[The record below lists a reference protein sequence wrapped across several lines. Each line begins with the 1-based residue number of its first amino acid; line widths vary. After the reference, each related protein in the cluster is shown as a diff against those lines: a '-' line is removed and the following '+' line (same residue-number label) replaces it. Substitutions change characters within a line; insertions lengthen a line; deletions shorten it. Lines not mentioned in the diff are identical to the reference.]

1 MSFVVAIDGPA
12 AAGKGTIGLKLAKI
26 FDFSYLDTGLL
37 YRAVA
42 SKALET
48 GVFPEIVAQNLHE
61 KDLLKSNLRDLNVA
75 KEASIIAAVPKVRL
89 ALMDFQKYFSEKT
102 EGAVLDGRDI
112 GTVIC
117 PKADVKFFISADPN
131 VRAERRFNELQ
142 ARGIKTNLKTVYE
155 EILVRDRMDSNRELS
170 PMRKADDAFLI
181 DTSNLSIIEA
191 INIAK
196 KLVDKVITEKSSI

>member
-1 MSFVVAIDGPA
+1 MAIDGPA
-12 AAGKGTIGLKLAKI
+12 AAGKGTIALKLAKI

-42 SKALET
+42 AKALET
-48 GVFPEIVAQNLHE
+48 GIFPEIVAQNLNE

-75 KEASIIAAVPKVRL
+75 KEASRIAAVPEVRL
-89 ALMDFQKYFSEKT
+89 ALMDFQKDFSKKT
-102 EGAVLDGRDI
+102 EGVVLDGRDI

-131 VRAERRFNELQ
+131 VRAERRFNELH
-142 ARGIKTNLKTVYE
+142 ARGIKTNLKIVYE
-155 EILVRDRMDSNRELS
+155 EILFRDRMDSNRELS
-170 PMRKADDAFLI
+170 PMRKANDAFLI

-191 INIAK
+191 VNIAK

>member
-1 MSFVVAIDGPA
+1 MAIDGPA

-42 SKALET
+42 SKVLET

-131 VRAERRFNELQ
+131 VRAERRFIELQ

>member
-1 MSFVVAIDGPA
+1 VAIDGPA

-48 GVFPEIVAQNLHE
+48 GVIPEIVAQNLHE

>member
-1 MSFVVAIDGPA
+1 MAIDGPA

-42 SKALET
+42 SKTLET
-48 GVFPEIVAQNLHE
+48 GIFPEIVAQNLNE

-75 KEASIIAAVPKVRL
+75 KEASRIAAVPEVRL
-89 ALMDFQKYFSEKT
+89 ALMDFQKDFSKKT
-102 EGAVLDGRDI
+102 EGVVLDGRDI

-117 PKADVKFFISADPN
+117 PKADIKFFISADPN

-142 ARGIKTNLKTVYE
+142 ARGIKTSLKIVYE

-170 PMRKADDAFLI
+170 PMCKADDAFLI

>member
-1 MSFVVAIDGPA
+1 MAIDGPA

-42 SKALET
+42 SKTLET
-48 GVFPEIVAQNLHE
+48 GIFPEIVAQNLNE

-75 KEASIIAAVPKVRL
+75 KEASRIAAVPEVRL
-89 ALMDFQKYFSEKT
+89 ALMDFQKDFSKKT
-102 EGAVLDGRDI
+102 EGVVLDGRDI

-131 VRAERRFNELQ
+131 VRAERRFNELH
-142 ARGIKTNLKTVYE
+142 ARGIKTSLKIVYE

-170 PMRKADDAFLI
+170 PMCKADDAFLI

>member
-1 MSFVVAIDGPA
+1 MAIDGPA
-12 AAGKGTIGLKLAKI
+12 AAGKGTIALKLAKI

-42 SKALET
+42 SKTLET
-48 GVFPEIVAQNLHE
+48 GIFPEIVAQNLNE

-75 KEASIIAAVPKVRL
+75 KEASRIAAVPEVRL
-89 ALMDFQKYFSEKT
+89 ALMDFQKDFSKKT
-102 EGAVLDGRDI
+102 EGVVLDGRDI

-131 VRAERRFNELQ
+131 VRAERRFNELH
-142 ARGIKTNLKTVYE
+142 ARGIKTNLKIVYE
-155 EILVRDRMDSNRELS
+155 EILVRDRMDSNREFS

>member
-1 MSFVVAIDGPA
+1 MAIDGPA

-191 INIAK
+191 INVAK

>member
-1 MSFVVAIDGPA
+1 MAIDGPA
-12 AAGKGTIGLKLAKI
+12 AAGKGTIALKLAKI

-42 SKALET
+42 SKTLET
-48 GVFPEIVAQNLHE
+48 GIFPEIVAQNLNE

-75 KEASIIAAVPKVRL
+75 KEASRIAAVPEVRL
-89 ALMDFQKYFSEKT
+89 ALMDFQKDFSKKT
-102 EGAVLDGRDI
+102 EGVVLDGRDI

-131 VRAERRFNELQ
+131 VRAERRFNELH
-142 ARGIKTNLKTVYE
+142 ARGIKTNLKIVYE

>member
-155 EILVRDRMDSNRELS
+155 GILVRDRMDSNRELS

>member
-42 SKALET
+42 SKTLET
-48 GVFPEIVAQNLHE
+48 GIFPEIVAQNLNE

-75 KEASIIAAVPKVRL
+75 KEASRIAAVPEVRL
-89 ALMDFQKYFSEKT
+89 ALMDFQKDFSKKT
-102 EGAVLDGRDI
+102 EGVVLDGRDI

-117 PKADVKFFISADPN
+117 PKADIKFFISADPN
-131 VRAERRFNELQ
+131 VRAERRFNELH
-142 ARGIKTNLKTVYE
+142 ARGIKTNLKIVYE

>member
-26 FDFSYLDTGLL
+26 FHFSYLDTGLL

-48 GVFPEIVAQNLHE
+48 GIFPEIVAQNLHE

-75 KEASIIAAVPKVRL
+75 KEASIIAAVPEVRL
-89 ALMDFQKYFSEKT
+89 ALMDFQKYFSEKI

-117 PKADVKFFISADPN
+117 PKADVKFFISADAN

>member
-1 MSFVVAIDGPA
+1 MAIDGPA

-42 SKALET
+42 SKTLET
-48 GVFPEIVAQNLHE
+48 GIFPEIVAQNLNE

-75 KEASIIAAVPKVRL
+75 KEASRIAAVPEVRL
-89 ALMDFQKYFSEKT
+89 ALMDFQKDFSKKT
-102 EGAVLDGRDI
+102 KGVVLDGRDI

-131 VRAERRFNELQ
+131 VRAERRFNELH
-142 ARGIKTNLKTVYE
+142 ARGIKTNLKIVYE

-196 KLVDKVITEKSSI
+196 KLVDKAITEKSLM

>member
-1 MSFVVAIDGPA
+1 MAIDGPA

-48 GVFPEIVAQNLHE
+48 GVIPEIVAQNLHE

>member
-1 MSFVVAIDGPA
+1 LSFVVAIDGPA

-42 SKALET
+42 SKTLET
-48 GVFPEIVAQNLHE
+48 GIFPEIVAQNLNE

-75 KEASIIAAVPKVRL
+75 KEASRIAAVPEVRL
-89 ALMDFQKYFSEKT
+89 ALMDFQKDFSKKT
-102 EGAVLDGRDI
+102 EGVVLDGRDI

-117 PKADVKFFISADPN
+117 PKADIKFFISADPN
-131 VRAERRFNELQ
+131 VRAERRFNELH
-142 ARGIKTNLKTVYE
+142 ARGIKTNLKIVYE

-196 KLVDKVITEKSSI
+196 KLVDKAITEKSLM

>member
-1 MSFVVAIDGPA
+1 MAIDGPA
-12 AAGKGTIGLKLAKI
+12 AAGKGTIALKLAKI

-42 SKALET
+42 AKALET
-48 GVFPEIVAQNLHE
+48 GIFPEIVAQNLNE

-75 KEASIIAAVPKVRL
+75 KEASRIAAVPEVRL
-89 ALMDFQKYFSEKT
+89 ALMDFQKDFSKKT
-102 EGAVLDGRDI
+102 EGVVLDGRDI

-131 VRAERRFNELQ
+131 VRAERRFNELH
-142 ARGIKTNLKTVYE
+142 ARGIKTNLKIVYE

>member
-1 MSFVVAIDGPA
+1 MAIDGPA
-12 AAGKGTIGLKLAKI
+12 AAGKGTIASKLAKI

-75 KEASIIAAVPKVRL
+75 KEASIIAAVPEVRL

-117 PKADVKFFISADPN
+117 PQAEVKLFVTARVEVRGKRRFDELAAREGHADLSQVIED
-131 VRAERRFNELQ
+131 VRARD
-142 ARGIKTNLKTVYE
+142 ARDMGRAEAPLRPTE
-155 EILVRDRMDSNRELS
+155 DSVQ
-170 PMRKADDAFLI
+170 I
-181 DTSNLSIIEA
+181 DTSDLNIEEAVALA
-191 INIAK
+191 IA
-196 KLVDKVITEKSSI
+196 VVTEKFFH

>member
-1 MSFVVAIDGPA
+1 VAIDGPA

-155 EILVRDRMDSNRELS
+155 GILVRDRMDSNRELS

>member
-1 MSFVVAIDGPA
+1 MAIDGPA

-155 EILVRDRMDSNRELS
+155 GILVRDRMDSNRELS

>member
-1 MSFVVAIDGPA
+1 MAIDGPA

-131 VRAERRFNELQ
+131 VRAERRFIELQ

>member
-1 MSFVVAIDGPA
+1 MAIDGPA
-12 AAGKGTIGLKLAKI
+12 AAGKGTIALKLAKI

-42 SKALET
+42 SKTLET
-48 GVFPEIVAQNLHE
+48 GIFPEIVAQNLNE

-75 KEASIIAAVPKVRL
+75 KEASRIAAVPEVRL
-89 ALMDFQKYFSEKT
+89 ALMDFQKDFSKKT
-102 EGAVLDGRDI
+102 EGVVLDGRDI

-117 PKADVKFFISADPN
+117 PKADIKFFISADPN
-131 VRAERRFNELQ
+131 VRAERRFNELH
-142 ARGIKTNLKTVYE
+142 ARGIKTSLKIVYE

-170 PMRKADDAFLI
+170 PMCKADDAFLI

-196 KLVDKVITEKSSI
+196 KLVDKAITEKSLM

>member
-1 MSFVVAIDGPA
+1 VAIDGPA
-12 AAGKGTIGLKLAKI
+12 AAGKGTIALKLAKI

-42 SKALET
+42 SKTLET
-48 GVFPEIVAQNLHE
+48 GIFPEIVAQNLNE

-75 KEASIIAAVPKVRL
+75 KEASRIAAVPEVRL
-89 ALMDFQKYFSEKT
+89 ALMDFQKDFSKKT
-102 EGAVLDGRDI
+102 EGVVLDGRDI

-131 VRAERRFNELQ
+131 VRAERRFNELH
-142 ARGIKTNLKTVYE
+142 ARGIKTNLKIVYE

>member
-1 MSFVVAIDGPA
+1 MAIDGPA
-12 AAGKGTIGLKLAKI
+12 AAGKGTIALKLAKI

-42 SKALET
+42 SKTLET
-48 GVFPEIVAQNLHE
+48 GIFPEIVAQNLNE

-75 KEASIIAAVPKVRL
+75 KETSRIAAVPEVRL
-89 ALMDFQKYFSEKT
+89 ALMDFQKDFSKKT
-102 EGAVLDGRDI
+102 EGVVLDGRDI

-131 VRAERRFNELQ
+131 VRAERRFNELH
-142 ARGIKTNLKTVYE
+142 ARGIKTSLKIVYE

>member
-1 MSFVVAIDGPA
+1 MAIDGPA

-48 GVFPEIVAQNLHE
+48 GIFPEIVAQNLHE

-75 KEASIIAAVPKVRL
+75 KEASRIAAVPEVRL
-89 ALMDFQKYFSEKT
+89 ALMDFQKDFSEKT
-102 EGAVLDGRDI
+102 EGAILDGRDI

>member
-1 MSFVVAIDGPA
+1 MAIDGPA

-48 GVFPEIVAQNLHE
+48 GVIPEIVAQNLHE

-155 EILVRDRMDSNRELS
+155 GILVRDRMDSNRELS

>member
-1 MSFVVAIDGPA
+1 MAIDGPA

>member
-1 MSFVVAIDGPA
+1 MAIDGPA

-48 GVFPEIVAQNLHE
+48 GISPEIVAQNLHE

-117 PKADVKFFISADPN
+117 PKADIKFFISADPN

>member
-1 MSFVVAIDGPA
+1 MAIDGPA

-42 SKALET
+42 SKTLET
-48 GVFPEIVAQNLHE
+48 GIFPEIVAQNLNE

-75 KEASIIAAVPKVRL
+75 KEASRIAAVPEVRL
-89 ALMDFQKYFSEKT
+89 ALMDFQKDFSKKT
-102 EGAVLDGRDI
+102 EGVVLDGRDI

-117 PKADVKFFISADPN
+117 PKADIKFFISADPN
-131 VRAERRFNELQ
+131 VRAERRFNELH
-142 ARGIKTNLKTVYE
+142 ARGIKTSLKIVYE

-170 PMRKADDAFLI
+170 PMCKADDAFLI

-196 KLVDKVITEKSSI
+196 KLVDKAITEKSLM

>member
-1 MSFVVAIDGPA
+1 MAIDGPA
-12 AAGKGTIGLKLAKI
+12 AAGKGTIALKLAKI

-42 SKALET
+42 SKTLET
-48 GVFPEIVAQNLHE
+48 GIFPEIVAQNLNE

-75 KEASIIAAVPKVRL
+75 KEASRIAAVPEVRL
-89 ALMDFQKYFSEKT
+89 ALMDFQKDFSKKT
-102 EGAVLDGRDI
+102 EGVVLDGRDI

-131 VRAERRFNELQ
+131 VRAERRFNELH
-142 ARGIKTNLKTVYE
+142 ARGIKTNLKIVYE

-181 DTSNLSIIEA
+181 DTTNLSIIEA

>member
-1 MSFVVAIDGPA
+1 MAIDGPA

-42 SKALET
+42 SKTLET
-48 GVFPEIVAQNLHE
+48 GIFPEIVAQNLNE

-75 KEASIIAAVPKVRL
+75 KEASRIAAVPEVRL
-89 ALMDFQKYFSEKT
+89 ALMDFQKDFSKKT
-102 EGAVLDGRDI
+102 EGVVLDGRDI

-131 VRAERRFNELQ
+131 VRAERRFNELH
-142 ARGIKTNLKTVYE
+142 ARGIKTNLKIVYE

>member
-1 MSFVVAIDGPA
+1 LSFVVAIDGPA

-117 PKADVKFFISADPN
+117 PKADIKFFISADPN

-191 INIAK
+191 INVAK

>member
-1 MSFVVAIDGPA
+1 MAIDGPA

-48 GVFPEIVAQNLHE
+48 GVIPEIVAQNLHE

-117 PKADVKFFISADPN
+117 PKADIKFFISADPN

>member
-1 MSFVVAIDGPA
+1 M
-12 AAGKGTIGLKLAKI
+12 
-26 FDFSYLDTGLL
+26 
-37 YRAVA
+37 
-42 SKALET
+42 ET

-75 KEASIIAAVPKVRL
+75 KEASIIAAVPEVRL

>member
-1 MSFVVAIDGPA
+1 M
-12 AAGKGTIGLKLAKI
+12 
-26 FDFSYLDTGLL
+26 
-37 YRAVA
+37 
-42 SKALET
+42 
-48 GVFPEIVAQNLHE
+48 
-61 KDLLKSNLRDLNVA
+61 
-75 KEASIIAAVPKVRL
+75 
-89 ALMDFQKYFSEKT
+89 
-102 EGAVLDGRDI
+102 
-112 GTVIC
+112 
-117 PKADVKFFISADPN
+117 
-131 VRAERRFNELQ
+131 RAERRFIELQ

>member
-42 SKALET
+42 SKTLET
-48 GVFPEIVAQNLHE
+48 GIFPEIVAQNLNE

-75 KEASIIAAVPKVRL
+75 KEASRIAAVPEVRL
-89 ALMDFQKYFSEKT
+89 ALMDFQKDFSKKT
-102 EGAVLDGRDI
+102 EGVVLDGRDI

-131 VRAERRFNELQ
+131 VRAERRFNELH
-142 ARGIKTNLKTVYE
+142 ARGIKTNLKIVYE
-155 EILVRDRMDSNRELS
+155 EILVRDRMDSNREFS